1 MGPGGVGGG
10 VKFPQWSISVGYH
23 CPNPVVIQLVSDPT
37 SFRVVTL
44 RAHTNWG
51 CSGFG
56 GGGGGRGQLPAGAQH
71 QSDSSYPSFSL
82 ENGATELSCS
92 ISTQ

>member
-1 MGPGGVGGG
+1 MQKWVGGGGGG
-10 VKFPQWSISVGYH
+10 VKFSQWSISVGYH

-51 CSGFG
+51 VGVG
-56 GGGGGRGQLPAGAQH
+56 GGGGQLPAGAQH

-82 ENGATELSCS
+82 ENRATELSCS

>member
-1 MGPGGVGGG
+1 MGRGGGGGGG

-23 CPNPVVIQLVSDPT
+23 CPNPVVIHLVSDPT

-56 GGGGGRGQLPAGAQH
+56 GGGERATSGRCSAPVRLQLP
-71 QSDSSYPSFSL
+71 FL
-82 ENGATELSCS
+82 
-92 ISTQ
+92 